1 MVKIKAVRKFKT
13 SKNKVNF
20 LKTMIRVFKVKKKVW
35 WETDKV
41 SQG

>member
-1 MVKIKAVRKFKT
+1 MVKITAVKKFKS
-13 SKNKVNF
+13 SKNKVRF

-35 WETDKV
+35 RETDKV